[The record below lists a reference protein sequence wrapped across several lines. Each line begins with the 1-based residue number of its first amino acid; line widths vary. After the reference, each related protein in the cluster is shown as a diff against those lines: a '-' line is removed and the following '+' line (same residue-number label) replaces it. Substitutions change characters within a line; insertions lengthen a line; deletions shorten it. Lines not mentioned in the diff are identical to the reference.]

1 MSSRR
6 KKSTPKA
13 PPRAR
18 TVERANTRAHEKLV
32 ETVVKLDALEVGGS
46 PERPIEV
53 TSASEVEVTAE
64 SKPCPVCGD
73 SLRAVEHD
81 VIEHEGARLRRVRV
95 VCRMCH
101 ARWERF
107 FRLGPRFS

>member
-1 MSSRR
+1 MSSRK
-6 KKSTPKA
+6 KKSIPKA
-13 PPRAR
+13 PRAR
-18 TVERANTRAHEKLV
+18 TVERAASRAHEKLV
-32 ETVVKLDALEVGGS
+32 ETVVKLDALEAGGA
-46 PERPIEV
+46 PDRPIEL

-64 SKPCPVCGD
+64 SKPCPICAGG
-73 SLRAVEHD
+73 LRAVEHD

-95 VCRMCH
+95 VCRTCH